1 MTKTKLEA
9 WIEDN
14 LKEDYDINVQL
25 AKIANEELNK
35 DILVRFDTPE
45 LLIAVYGITFQTIF
59 EDVIAKRNE
68 GKKEYSLVIPN
79 TFEIGYTDGEKNDEY
94 EKIGSFVPFM
104 FDVEKN
110 DDTSTLDDD
119 DQASLSTIERCTA
132 WCSKNLIDRPK
143 ILKDIPNHTIA
154 NIKTHL
160 GRALE
165 NPVLI
170 FPMFCIT
177 HREIVKTAMRK
188 LADSKN
194 EDMIRIQVAGCYD
207 IIASK
212 EKDGIIIE
220 YSPIIE
226 AKLGTKSDKKATSE
240 YE

>member
-14 LKEDYDINVQL
+14 LKEDYDTNMQL
-25 AKIANEELNK
+25 AKIANEELHRELLIQVK
-35 DILVRFDTPE
+35 TPE
-45 LLIAVYGITFQTIF
+45 LLIAIYGITFQTIL
-59 EDVIAKRNE
+59 EDVLAKRSD

-110 DDTSTLDDD
+110 DDKSTLDDD
-119 DQASLSTIERCTA
+119 DQASLSTVERCTA
-132 WCSKNLIDRPK
+132 WSSKNLIERPK
-143 ILKDIPNHTIA
+143 ILKDIPNHAVA
-154 NIKTHL
+154 NIKDVL

-170 FPMFCIT
+170 LPMFCIT
-177 HREIVKTAMRK
+177 HRCIIKTAMRK
-188 LADSKN
+188 LADSK
-194 EDMIRIQVAGCYD
+194 EDFIRIQIAGAYD
-207 IIASK
+207 IIATK
-212 EKDGIIIE
+212 DKDGIIIE

-226 AKLGTKSDKKATSE
+226 SKLDTKSDMKATSE